1 MRAFIFQ
8 TSENFP
14 NSGTLIIEYNV
25 AESAAANGIVTIQES
40 AMLPI
45 NFMSTVFKPPLM
57 DPVSTIP
64 FAIPAPTIPITW
76 QWVVDA
82 GRPKQEHPM
91 ITIDAL
97 RTTANPYD
105 GVNRLILDP
114 IVMIT
119 RDPKISRPIEIPNPP
134 HSLIPYTDELSV
146 S

>member
-64 FAIPAPTIPITW
+64 FAIPAPTIPIT
-76 QWVVDA
+76 
-82 GRPKQEHPM
+82 
-91 ITIDAL
+91 
-97 RTTANPYD
+97 
-105 GVNRLILDP
+105 
-114 IVMIT
+114 
-119 RDPKISRPIEIPNPP
+119 
-134 HSLIPYTDELSV
+134 
-146 S
+146 